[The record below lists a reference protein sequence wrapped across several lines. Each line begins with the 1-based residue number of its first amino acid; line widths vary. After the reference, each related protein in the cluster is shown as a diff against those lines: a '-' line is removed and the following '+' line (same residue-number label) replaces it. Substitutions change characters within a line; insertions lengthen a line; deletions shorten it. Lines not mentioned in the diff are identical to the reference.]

1 MKQSTLSQIVSSV
14 SVVVMA
20 AMLAGCE
27 KGTPPATGSRS
38 HSKEPVVVV
47 AEANEVDGSDPT
59 EIELTRKLEEKRRA
73 NGGKPKAKNNAG
85 TKSAT
90 VATPTPPAPQAP
102 GPGEQRCFECDGQGQ
117 VTCVAPGCR
126 SGYLTCPGRCLKR
139 NQGTWVPDTAHG
151 GMAAKIKVPG
161 GGTWTINEGH
171 AGEVWVAQGGK
182 MVSQG
187 PCPTCG
193 GRQVIRC
200 KTCDATGK
208 TACELCEAKGA
219 IPATWKPTDNPWF
232 NRNPDLVRLQ
242 DGRAFLAK
250 EVGGDDVVVMFKTRT
265 GEVITIARAEVT
277 QGPKKP

>member
-1 MKQSTLSQIVSSV
+1 
-14 SVVVMA
+14 
-20 AMLAGCE
+20 MLAGCD
-27 KGTPPATGSRS
+27 PATPSAPGSRS
-38 HSKEPVVVV
+38 SSKEPVVVV

-73 NGGKPKAKNNAG
+73 TGGKPRTKAPAALKTA
-85 TKSAT
+85 SAS
-90 VATPTPPAPQAP
+90 AAADHQPPAP
-102 GPGEQRCFECDGQGQ
+102 GPGEQACFECNGQGQ
-117 VTCVAPGCR
+117 IPCVVPGCK
-126 SGYLTCPGRCLKR
+126 SGYVTCPGRCLKR

-161 GGTWTINEGH
+161 GSTWLIYEGH
-171 AGEVWVAQGGK
+171 AGEVWVVQGKK
-182 MVSQG
+182 MVSLG

-193 GRQVIRC
+193 GRQVIPC
-200 KTCDATGK
+200 KTCVGTGK
-208 TACELCEAKGA
+208 TACELCESKGA
-219 IPATWKPTDNPWF
+219 IPAAWKPTDNPWF

-250 EVGGDDVVVMFKTRT
+250 EVGGDDVVVMFKTRA